1 MIYYYRVFEL
11 VISTPFVCSEL
22 IETIPQQ
29 VDVVIDYGQVA
40 NDLEMIEKQEL
51 KWQVNK
57 NQVLL
62 KIPDA
67 GKYLIENGETITIE
81 PEENTSLDII
91 KLFLLGSAL
100 GAIQHQRQRLTL
112 HASALTKGN
121 HTILLCG
128 QSGVGKSTTANALIQ
143 RGFQLLS
150 DDLAVIDFLDG
161 DAIVTPAYPQ
171 SKLWQ
176 DATEKLA
183 IDSQQLSPVRDG
195 LDKYRMQIK
204 ESFCYSSKKITHIV
218 NLQSSDIESVTTNS
232 LTIFEQLSVLK
243 RHSYR
248 KKYFTLEQAQ
258 GNFQACADLV
268 DLVSV
273 IQIIRPQLTN
283 SLKQVTEL
291 INQRLSELKI
301 NQ

>member
-1 MIYYYRVFEL
+1 MIHYYRIFDL

-22 IETIPQQ
+22 IEAIPQQ
-29 VDVVIDYGQVA
+29 ADVVIDYGHIA
-40 NDLEMIEKQEL
+40 NDLSIIEKQKL

-112 HASALTKGN
+112 HASAFTKCD

-128 QSGVGKSTTANALIQ
+128 QSGAGKSTTANALIQ
-143 RGFQLLS
+143 QGFQLLS

-161 DAIVTPAYPQ
+161 DAFVTPAYPQ

-176 DATEKLA
+176 DAAEKLS
-183 IDSQQLSPVRDG
+183 IEYKNFHRVRDE
-195 LDKYRMQIK
+195 LDKYRIPINNN
-204 ESFCYSSKKITHIV
+204 FCNRPKKITHII
-218 NLQSSDIESVTTNS
+218 NLQLSDIELAKINS
-232 LTIFEQLSVLK
+232 LTVFEQLGVLK
-243 RHSYR
+243 IHSYR

-258 GNFQACADLV
+258 GNFQACAALV
-268 DLVSV
+268 DLVPV
-273 IQIIRPQLTN
+273 TQITRPQLTN
-283 SLKQVTEL
+283 SLKQVAEL
-291 INQRLSELKI
+291 IIQQLT
-301 NQ
+301 

>member
-1 MIYYYRVFEL
+1 MTYYYRIFEL
-11 VISTPFVCSEL
+11 IISVPFACDEL
-22 IETIPQQ
+22 IEVLPQQ
-29 VDVVIDYGQVA
+29 ANVIIIYGQVPD
-40 NDLEMIEKQEL
+40 NLSVIEKQKL

-67 GKYLIENGETITIE
+67 GKYLIEDGKSIIIE
-81 PEENTSLDII
+81 PEDNAFLDVI

-112 HASALTKGN
+112 HASALTKGV

-128 QSGVGKSTTANALIQ
+128 HSGAGKSTTANILIQ
-143 RGFQLLS
+143 QGFKLLS
-150 DDLAVIDFLDG
+150 DDLAVIDFIDG

-176 DATEKLA
+176 DATEKLD
-183 IDSQQLSPVRDG
+183 IDYQNLNRVRNE
-195 LDKYRMQIK
+195 LNKYRMPIK
-204 ESFCYSSKKITHIV
+204 DNFCKSSKKITYIV
-218 NLQSSDIESVTTNS
+218 NLQSNDIESATTNS
-232 LTIFEQLSVLK
+232 LTVFEQLSVLK

-268 DLVSV
+268 DLVPV
-273 IQIIRPQLTN
+273 MQIIRPPLTN
-283 SLKQVTEL
+283 SLKQVAQL
-291 INQRLSELKI
+291 INQQLS
-301 NQ
+301 

>member
-1 MIYYYRVFEL
+1 MTYYYRVFDL

-29 VDVVIDYGQVA
+29 ADIVIDYGQVA
-40 NDLEMIEKQEL
+40 NDLLMIDKQKL

-81 PEENTSLDII
+81 PEENTPLEII

-112 HASALTKGN
+112 HASALTKGD

-128 QSGVGKSTTANALIQ
+128 QSGAGKSTTANVLIQ
-143 RGFQLLS
+143 QGFQLLS
-150 DDLAVIDFLDG
+150 DDLAVIDFVDG
-161 DAIVTPAYPQ
+161 NAVVTPAYPQ

-176 DATEKLA
+176 DAAEKLSVEYK
-183 IDSQQLSPVRDG
+183 DLHRVRDE
-195 LDKYRMQIK
+195 LNKYRIPIK
-204 ESFCYSSKKITHIV
+204 DNFCNQSKKITHII
-218 NLQSSDIESVTTNS
+218 NLQLSETELAKINT
-232 LTIFEQLSVLK
+232 LTVFEQLSVLK

-258 GNFQACADLV
+258 GNFQACAALV
-268 DLVSV
+268 DLVPV
-273 IQIIRPQLTN
+273 TQITRPQLIN
-283 SLKQVTEL
+283 SLQKVEEL
-291 INQRLSELKI
+291 ITQQLT
-301 NQ
+301 